1 MITRTLPLAA
11 GLLFSA
17 LLLGCSGGA
26 AGADDVA
33 VGTVLG
39 TDAVIGRVSDGEK
52 VTFYVCGGPTTYDT
66 MTRWFSGPDDASGAV
81 ALEKDGWQVLS
92 DPGGHSGRILPPSG
106 PALAF
111 EGHAARF
118 GTPEGLYSAVD
129 SGCRTGAVVLE
140 PPGASGPSVQ
150 GAWCGGG
157 DGSRFEQVIPILPG
171 DVSALGIAVRVD
183 VDGVRKDLFVVPLSI
198 AAIN

>member
-1 MITRTLPLAA
+1 MISRTLPLAA

-17 LLLGCSGGA
+17 FLAGCIGGA

-39 TDAVIGRVSDGEK
+39 TDAVIGRISDGQK
-52 VTFYVCGGPTTYDT
+52 VTFYVCGGPTTYGT
-66 MTRWFSGPDDASGAV
+66 MTRWFSGLDDASGAV
-81 ALEKDGWQVLS
+81 SLEKDGWRVVS
-92 DPGGHSGRILPPSG
+92 DPGGHSSRIVPPEG

-118 GTPEGLYSAVD
+118 GTPEGLYGAVD
-129 SGCRTGAVVLE
+129 SGCRTGAVVLQ
-140 PPGASGPSVQ
+140 PPGAAAPTVQ
-150 GAWCGGG
+150 GAWCGG

-171 DVSALGIAVRVD
+171 DVSRGGIAVRVN
-183 VDGVRKDLFVVPLSI
+183 VDGIRKDLFVTPLSI
-198 AAIN
+198 E

>member
-1 MITRTLPLAA
+1 MITRTFPLAA

-17 LLLGCSGGA
+17 FLSGCLGSEA
-26 AGADDVA
+26 AADDVA

-52 VTFYVCGGPTTYDT
+52 VMFYVCGGATTYGT

-81 ALEKDGWQVLS
+81 SLEKDGWQVVS
-92 DPGGHSGRILPPSG
+92 DAGGHSGRLIPPDG
-106 PALAF
+106 QALSF

-118 GTPEGLYSAVD
+118 GTAEGLYGVVD

-140 PPGASGPSVQ
+140 PEGSASPKVQ
-150 GAWCGGG
+150 GAWCGA
-157 DGSRFEQVIPILPG
+157 DGNKFAQVIPILPG
-171 DVSALGIAVRVD
+171 DVSRGGIAVRAS
-183 VDGVRKDLFVVPLSI
+183 VDGVRKDLFVVPVSI
-198 AAIN
+198 PVSK

>member
-11 GLLFSA
+11 GLLFASF
-17 LLLGCSGGA
+17 LTGCIGGE

-52 VTFYVCGGPTTYDT
+52 VTFYVCGGPTTYGT
-66 MTRWFSGPDDASGAV
+66 MTRWFSGADDASGAV
-81 ALEKDGWQVLS
+81 SLVKDGWQVVS
-92 DPGGHSGRILPPSG
+92 DAGGHSGRIIPPTG
-106 PALAF
+106 PELAF

-118 GTPEGLYSAVD
+118 GTAEGLYGAVD

-140 PPGASGPSVQ
+140 PSGSSGPRVQ
-150 GAWCGGG
+150 GAWCGN
-157 DGSRFEQVIPILPG
+157 DGNKFEQVIPILPG
-171 DVSALGIAVRVD
+171 DVSGGGIAVRVD
-183 VDGVRKDLFVVPLSI
+183 VDGVRKDLFVVPLTI
-198 AAIN
+198 ATIK